1 MPNLKRNLKK
11 KKFSKLVE
19 LLTTKLVKTKPLKQ
33 CKKVTQSE
41 NLQKHL

>member
-33 CKKVTQSE
+33 CNNPTQSQ
-41 NLQKHL
+41 N